1 MKIHKLKKENIKNS
15 TIYQCLEEYKISTNL
30 NDFTFKQD
38 EQYTENYLQENI
50 KSFDFLIKCTKLKY
64 FLKAIDTK
72 FVLQNITEEQPEEL
86 TAKDFVVEDSVVEE
100 EQPEEIVSIIFVIE
114 KAFKYQNKTIKKGN
128 YTAKELEDIFGIE
141 VQEYIDKG
149 FIAETKRNAS

>member
-1 MKIHKLKKENIKNS
+1 MKIHKLNKEDIENS
-15 TIYQCLEEYKISTNL
+15 TIYQCLEEYKISSNL
-30 NDFTFKQD
+30 NNFTFKQD
-38 EQYTENYLQENI
+38 EQYTENYLQESI

-86 TAKDFVVEDSVVEE
+86 TVEDSVIEE
-100 EQPEEIVSIIFVIE
+100 EQPEELVSIIFVIE

-149 FIAETKRNAS
+149 FITETKRNAS